1 MAVARAPTVWRI
13 GRGEVAGQSRNLAKR
28 HRRGRHRGPAG
39 TPPGTLQ
46 ADPAAQPPRIRVVA
60 YGGGEL
66 LECEADGVDA
76 IRDLRTGRGVVW
88 VDVSGLGDVS
98 VVQRIGE
105 MFDLH
110 PLALEDVLNVTQRP
124 KVEEYGEHVFIVTRM
139 PIPDDPGHTEQIA
152 IFLGRGFVVT
162 FQEVPGRDCIDPVRE
177 RIRRQRT
184 RIVSAGP
191 DYLAYAVL
199 DAIVDAY
206 FPLLDELGDRLEAV
220 EAEVLRGDDRTVVG
234 RLHALTRELT
244 GIRRVLLPLRESIA
258 QILREET
265 PFVTDATRL
274 YLRDTLD
281 HTIRLIELVE
291 SQRDL
296 ASSVLHVYLT
306 LASNRL
312 NDVMKVLTIITTV
325 FMPLGL
331 IAGIY
336 GMNFD
341 RGASPWNMP
350 ELGWRYGYVFALGV
364 MVAVGAAMLL
374 FFRGRKWF

>member
-1 MAVARAPTVWRI
+1 V
-13 GRGEVAGQSRNLAKR
+13 
-28 HRRGRHRGPAG
+28 PAG
-39 TPPGTLQ
+39 SPPGTLQ
-46 ADPAAQPPRIRVVA
+46 ADPTAAPPKVTALA
-60 YGGGEL
+60 YGGGATVEREIDRPQTIREL
-66 LECEADGVDA
+66 RAGHA
-76 IRDLRTGRGVVW
+76 VVW
-88 VDVSGLGDVS
+88 VDVSGLGDAS
-98 VVQRIGE
+98 VVQEIGE
-105 MFDLH
+105 IFGLH

-152 IFLGRGFVVT
+152 MFLGAGFVVT

-184 RIVSAGP
+184 RIAGAGP

-206 FPLLDELGDRLEAV
+206 FPVLDDLGDRLEAI
-220 EAEVLRGDDRTVVG
+220 EAEVLQNADRSVVG

-244 GIRRVLLPLRESIA
+244 GMRRVLHPLRESIA

-265 PFVTDATRL
+265 PHITDATRL

-325 FMPLGL
+325 FMPLSL

-364 MVAVGAAMLL
+364 MTVVGAAMLWY
-374 FFRGRKWF
+374 FRVRKWF

>member
-1 MAVARAPTVWRI
+1 
-13 GRGEVAGQSRNLAKR
+13 
-28 HRRGRHRGPAG
+28 
-39 TPPGTLQ
+39 
-46 ADPAAQPPRIRVVA
+46 VA

-66 LECEADGVDA
+66 LEREVDGVDA
-76 IRDLRTGRGVVW
+76 VRDLRAGHGVVW

-152 IFLGRGFVVT
+152 MFLGRGFVVT

-177 RIRRQRT
+177 RIRRQRA
-184 RIVSAGP
+184 RIVGAGP

-220 EAEVLRGDDRTVVG
+220 EAEVLHGDDRSVVG
-234 RLHALTRELT
+234 RVHALTRELT

-265 PFVTDATRL
+265 PLVTDATRL

-281 HTIRLIELVE
+281 HAIRLIELVE

-374 FFRGRKWF
+374 FFRSRKWF